1 MSDLTIEQLND
12 KITNLT
18 GIVEKQSA
26 LIGKTGQQLVEMQI
40 KGVKKS
46 INDMDNKA
54 QPAKADDIDLS
65 DYVTNDDIVQ
75 LVGELQG
82 QLDGL
87 EDRVTNRILNSKLV
101 SGKEDGKILPLTNK
115 DGELPP
121 SDIFPKTVKEFKLLS
136 KDNITSLAEFYE
148 LVVVNE
154 SGLTK
159 VLEESNAKSVEE
171 ANALLEKENK
181 NRSSYTEDDIKV
193 LYQDLSR
200 YLGLIL

>member
-40 KGVKKS
+40 KGVKKGIS
-46 INDMDNKA
+46 DMDNKS

-101 SGKEDGKILPLTNK
+101 SDKEDGKICPLTNK

-136 KDNITSLAEFYE
+136 KENISSLAEFYE

-159 VLEESNAKSVEE
+159 VLEESNVKSVEE

-181 NRSSYTEDDIKV
+181 NRSSYTEEDIKV

-200 YLGLIL
+200 YLGLVL